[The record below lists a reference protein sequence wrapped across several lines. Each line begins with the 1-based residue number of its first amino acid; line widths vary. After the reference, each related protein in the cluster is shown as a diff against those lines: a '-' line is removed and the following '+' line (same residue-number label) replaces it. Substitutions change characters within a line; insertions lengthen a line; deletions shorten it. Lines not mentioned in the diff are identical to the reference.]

1 MPTVLIHEEVAYNIA
16 KKYKQL
22 DNKDFYLGALA
33 PDTVNLNGFAS
44 KEERWNSHL
53 RNENLDTWLENVK
66 KFYNE
71 NKDKYNK
78 YFLLGYVLHIITDIV
93 HDKYFYQDIRTE
105 MTKNNINEDEQH
117 PLLRKYM
124 LEYGCLDENNQ
135 IREYINDLL
144 KEHTGYNIKNISKE
158 DLIAWKNKCFSNY
171 NEKVH
176 PNNYITKNHIKEL
189 SKKTEEEFKTFII

>member
-93 HDKYFYQDIRTE
+93 HDKYFLTRGRPKWIR
-105 MTKNNINEDEQH
+105 
-117 PLLRKYM
+117 L
-124 LEYGCLDENNQ
+124 
-135 IREYINDLL
+135 
-144 KEHTGYNIKNISKE
+144 
-158 DLIAWKNKCFSNY
+158 
-171 NEKVH
+171 
-176 PNNYITKNHIKEL
+176 
-189 SKKTEEEFKTFII
+189 

>member
-93 HDKYFYQDIRTE
+93 HDKYFYQDIRTA

-124 LEYGCLDENNQ
+124 LEYGYLDENNQ

-171 NEKVH
+171 NEKVY
-176 PNNYITKNHIKEL
+176 PNNYITKNHIQEL

>member
-93 HDKYFYQDIRTE
+93 HDKYFYQDIRTA
-105 MTKNNINEDEQH
+105 MTNNNINEDDQH

-124 LEYGCLDENNQ
+124 LEYGYLDENNQ

-176 PNNYITKNHIKEL
+176 TNNYITKNHIKEL

>member
-124 LEYGCLDENNQ
+124 LEYGYLDENNQ

>member
-93 HDKYFYQDIRTE
+93 HDKYFYQDIRTA
-105 MTKNNINEDEQH
+105 MTKNNINEDDQH

-124 LEYGCLDENNQ
+124 LEYGYLDENNQ

-171 NEKVH
+171 NEKVY
-176 PNNYITKNHIKEL
+176 PNNYITKNHIQEL
-189 SKKTEEEFKTFII
+189 SKKTEEEFKTFIT

>member
-93 HDKYFYQDIRTE
+93 HDKYFYQDIRTA
-105 MTKNNINEDEQH
+105 MTKNNINEDDQH

>member
-1 MPTVLIHEEVAYNIA
+1 MPTVLIHEEIAYNIA

-124 LEYGCLDENNQ
+124 LEYGYLDENNQ

-176 PNNYITKNHIKEL
+176 PNNYITKNHIQEL

>member
-53 RNENLDTWLENVK
+53 RNENLATWLENVK

-93 HDKYFYQDIRTE
+93 HDKYFYQDIRTA
-105 MTKNNINEDEQH
+105 MTKNNINEDDQH

-124 LEYGCLDENNQ
+124 LEYGYLDENNQ

-189 SKKTEEEFKTFII
+189 SKKTEEVFKTFII

>member
-78 YFLLGYVLHIITDIV
+78 YFLLGYILHIITDIV

-124 LEYGCLDENNQ
+124 LEYGYLDENNQ

-144 KEHTGYNIKNISKE
+144 KEHRGYNIKNISKE

-171 NEKVH
+171 NEKVY
-176 PNNYITKNHIKEL
+176 PNNYITKNHIQEL

>member
-1 MPTVLIHEEVAYNIA
+1 MPTVLIHEEIAYNIA

-124 LEYGCLDENNQ
+124 LEYGYLDENNQ

-171 NEKVH
+171 NEKVY
-176 PNNYITKNHIKEL
+176 PNNYITKNHIQEL
-189 SKKTEEEFKTFII
+189 SKKTEEVFKTFII

>member
-124 LEYGCLDENNQ
+124 LEYGYLDENNQ

-171 NEKVH
+171 NEKVY
-176 PNNYITKNHIKEL
+176 PNNYITKNHIQEL

>member
-93 HDKYFYQDIRTE
+93 HDKYFYQDIRTA
-105 MTKNNINEDEQH
+105 MTKNNINEDDQH

-124 LEYGCLDENNQ
+124 LEYGYLDENNQ

-176 PNNYITKNHIKEL
+176 PNNYITKNHIKEV

>member
-1 MPTVLIHEEVAYNIA
+1 MPTVLIHEEIAYNIA

-93 HDKYFYQDIRTE
+93 HDKYFYQDIRTA
-105 MTKNNINEDEQH
+105 MTKNNINEDDQH

-158 DLIAWKNKCFSNY
+158 DLIAWKSKCFSNY

>member
-93 HDKYFYQDIRTE
+93 HDKYFYQDIRTA
-105 MTKNNINEDEQH
+105 MTNNNINEDDQH

-124 LEYGCLDENNQ
+124 LEYGYLDENNQ

>member
-93 HDKYFYQDIRTE
+93 HDKYFYQDIRTA
-105 MTKNNINEDEQH
+105 MTNNNINEDDQH

-171 NEKVH
+171 NEKGH

>member
-53 RNENLDTWLENVK
+53 RNENLDIWLENVK

-124 LEYGCLDENNQ
+124 LEYGYLDENNQ

-171 NEKVH
+171 NEKVY
-176 PNNYITKNHIKEL
+176 PNNYITKNHIQEL

>member
-93 HDKYFYQDIRTE
+93 HDKYFYQDIRTA
-105 MTKNNINEDEQH
+105 MTKNNINEDDQH

-158 DLIAWKNKCFSNY
+158 DLIAWKNKCFSKY
-171 NEKVH
+171 NEKVN

>member
-66 KFYNE
+66 RFYNE

-78 YFLLGYVLHIITDIV
+78 YFLLGYILHIITDIV

-124 LEYGCLDENNQ
+124 LEYGYLDENNQ

-144 KEHTGYNIKNISKE
+144 KEHRGYNIKNISKE

-171 NEKVH
+171 NEKVY
-176 PNNYITKNHIKEL
+176 PNNYITKNHIQEL

>member
-93 HDKYFYQDIRTE
+93 HDKYFYQDIRTA
-105 MTKNNINEDEQH
+105 MTKININEDDQH

-124 LEYGCLDENNQ
+124 LEYGYLDENNQ

-171 NEKVH
+171 NEKVY
-176 PNNYITKNHIKEL
+176 PNNYITKNHIQEL

>member
-53 RNENLDTWLENVK
+53 RNENLDTWVENVK
-66 KFYNE
+66 RFYNE

-78 YFLLGYVLHIITDIV
+78 YFLLGYILHIITDIV

-124 LEYGCLDENNQ
+124 LEYGYLDENNQ

-171 NEKVH
+171 NEKVY
-176 PNNYITKNHIKEL
+176 PNNYITKNHIQEL

>member
-33 PDTVNLNGFAS
+33 PDTVNLNGFAA

-93 HDKYFYQDIRTE
+93 HDKYFYQDIRTA
-105 MTKNNINEDEQH
+105 MTNNNINEDDQH

-124 LEYGCLDENNQ
+124 LEYGYLDENNQ

-171 NEKVH
+171 NEKGH

>member
-93 HDKYFYQDIRTE
+93 HDKYFYQDIRTA
-105 MTKNNINEDEQH
+105 MTKNNINEDDQH

-124 LEYGCLDENNQ
+124 LEYGYLDENNQ

-176 PNNYITKNHIKEL
+176 PNNYITKNHIQEL
-189 SKKTEEEFKTFII
+189 SKKTEEEFKTFIT

>member
-53 RNENLDTWLENVK
+53 RNENLDIWLENVK
-66 KFYNE
+66 EFYNE

-105 MTKNNINEDEQH
+105 MTKNNINEDDQH

-124 LEYGCLDENNQ
+124 LEYGYLDENNQ

-158 DLIAWKNKCFSNY
+158 ALIAWKNKCFSNY
-171 NEKVH
+171 NEKVY

>member
-93 HDKYFYQDIRTE
+93 HDKYFYQDIRTA
-105 MTKNNINEDEQH
+105 MTNNNINEDDQH

-124 LEYGCLDENNQ
+124 LEYGYLDENNQ

-158 DLIAWKNKCFSNY
+158 DLIAWKSKCFSNY